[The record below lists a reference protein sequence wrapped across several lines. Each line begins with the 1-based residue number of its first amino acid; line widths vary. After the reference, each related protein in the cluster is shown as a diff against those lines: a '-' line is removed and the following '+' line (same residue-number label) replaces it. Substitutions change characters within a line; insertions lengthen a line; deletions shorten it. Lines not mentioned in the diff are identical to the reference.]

1 MKFLTPCSWLWMGVS
16 GGTYPDSFLMGS
28 PPHRLPPFVPGMKDS
43 QQNGAEVGT
52 GSCGL
57 CLPPAPRRG
66 CSSQP
71 QEVPPSVVHGLLFPM
86 RPPSVF
92 ESFPFSPP
100 GRPRSLLGPD
110 VFLLDRAISP
120 PPPVS
125 DGTPAMLGV
134 PVLPRELAVSL
145 HAWLLSFTSMREMS
159 QF

>member
-1 MKFLTPCSWLWMGVS
+1 
-16 GGTYPDSFLMGS
+16 
-28 PPHRLPPFVPGMKDS
+28 MKDS

-120 PPPVS
+120 PPPPPPSPGPPPGRPRSPFGPDVFLFALALSPPPPPRIRWNSS
-125 DGTPAMLGV
+125 DAWCSRAAAGAGRVTACV
-134 PVLPRELAVSL
+134 ASELHFHV
-145 HAWLLSFTSMREMS
+145 
-159 QF
+159 

>member
-1 MKFLTPCSWLWMGVS
+1 MKFLTPCSWFWMGVS

-110 VFLLDRAISP
+110 VLLLDRVIF
-120 PPPVS
+120 
-125 DGTPAMLGV
+125 
-134 PVLPRELAVSL
+134 PRPCIRWNSRDAWCSRAAAGAGRVTACVAPELHF
-145 HAWLLSFTSMREMS
+145 HA
-159 QF
+159 